1 MLKKKRQLK
10 TLRFGI
16 EFEIFTL
23 DEQGYMTNGADRLI
37 SRVKKEFPKIEIK
50 KECGKNMIEI
60 TTLPHTMVPDA
71 MLLALDDFEKVAAVA
86 KKEKMI
92 LYAYGTYPGTFTPE
106 FHNDQRYQ
114 IQQKIIGKQRYA
126 IAGRCI
132 GLHFHFSLPWGVFD
146 DLNKIIKPLV
156 NSKNMQ
162 SMINFYNLCIAIDP
176 ALTTFSQSSPFY
188 QSQRLGKDA
197 RVIAYRGGK
206 ALNYPD
212 GLHAN
217 LQNLGALQ
225 RYKSTNTD
233 IHHVILDRFNS
244 LKELFKKFGFS
255 LSSFIRHRSILDSS
269 WNPIKINSHG
279 TMEIR
284 GADMNHPDVIIALAV
299 LLKFITKEVQEKYLE
314 IVPSDAAIEKPFHFD
329 GKKILIPPDSYVINK
344 LQPLAAYEGLSNPE
358 IYKYCEALL
367 QLGRKF
373 IPKDRI
379 PLLIPIE
386 TFLKKK
392 ETASD
397 RIISEA
403 QKITPN
409 IQKLSAQE
417 AAKLALQ
424 LSEDLYNEI
433 RITKKR
439 LESLYKNKVLK
450 RSLAIEE
457 VSNNDIRA
465 KIPIKQETKTTI

>member
-1 MLKKKRQLK
+1 MQKKRQLK

-16 EFEIFTL
+16 EFELFTL
-23 DEQGYMTNGADRLI
+23 DERGFMTNGADRLI
-37 SRVKKEFPKIEIK
+37 SRVKKEFPKIKIK

-60 TTLPHTMVPDA
+60 ITLPHTQVPDA
-71 MLLALDDFEKVAAVA
+71 MLLALEDFEKVAEVA
-86 KKEKMI
+86 KKEKII

-106 FHNDQRYQ
+106 FQTAKRYK
-114 IQQKIIGKQRYA
+114 IQEKVIGKQRYA

-156 NSKNMQ
+156 SSKNMQ
-162 SMINFYNLCIAIDP
+162 SMINLYNFCIAIDP

-188 QSQRLGKDA
+188 QGQRLGKDA
-197 RVIAYRGGK
+197 RIITYRGGK
-206 ALNYPD
+206 ILNYPD
-212 GLHAN
+212 GLYTN

-225 RYKSTNTD
+225 SYKSTNRD
-233 IHHVILDRFNS
+233 IHHLILDRFND
-244 LKELFKKFGFS
+244 LKDLFKKFGFN
-255 LSSFIRHRSILDSS
+255 LSSFIRFGSILDSS
-269 WNPIKINSHG
+269 WNPIKINPHG

-314 IVPSDAAIEKPFHFD
+314 IVPSDAAIQKPFHFD
-329 GKKILIPPDSYVINK
+329 GKKILIPPDSYVINH

-373 IPKDRI
+373 IPEDRI

-386 TFLKKK
+386 AFLKKK

-403 QKITPN
+403 QKITQN
-409 IQKLSAQE
+409 TQKLSPQE

-439 LESLYKNKVLK
+439 LESMYRKK
-450 RSLAIEE
+450 
-457 VSNNDIRA
+457 
-465 KIPIKQETKTTI
+465 